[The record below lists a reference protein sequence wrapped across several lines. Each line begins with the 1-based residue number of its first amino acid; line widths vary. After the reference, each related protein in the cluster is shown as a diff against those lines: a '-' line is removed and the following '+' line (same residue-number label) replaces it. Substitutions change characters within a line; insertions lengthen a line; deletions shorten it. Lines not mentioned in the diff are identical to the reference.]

1 LEACIESKD
10 MYTTKS
16 VSNATRDAT
25 VPGAGGETI
34 GLAQKVGQCGDT
46 KPDIAS
52 PIEGLYFVGADAG
65 APGVGTQMAILSG
78 VKVADTVYEKL
89 KR

>member
-1 LEACIESKD
+1 
-10 MYTTKS
+10 
-16 VSNATRDAT
+16 
-25 VPGAGGETI
+25 
-34 GLAQKVGQCGDT
+34 
-46 KPDIAS
+46 
-52 PIEGLYFVGADAG
+52 VGADAG